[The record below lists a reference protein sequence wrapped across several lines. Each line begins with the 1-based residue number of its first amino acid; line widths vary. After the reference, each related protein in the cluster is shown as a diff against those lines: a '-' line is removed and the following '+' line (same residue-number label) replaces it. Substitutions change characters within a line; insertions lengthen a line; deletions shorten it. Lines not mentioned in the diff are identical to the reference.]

1 MLQRIKSMPV
11 EKVVGIA
18 ALYFVLAFIVWVGL
32 IVGVWL
38 LFRAIGVNFDLWSAM
53 EAISTAAAVAQI
65 VGGGLVL
72 LVQMNESVDS
82 RNLSA
87 YNEIFERLMSDRNI
101 AARRWIYINL
111 PPDPQI
117 GIAGLSEEGQ
127 EHVKLVLNSLDHL
140 GFLITQDW
148 VTSDAILQWV
158 SPFVVKVWARIGP
171 YVDYEARRRGEPDYY
186 EAVRDLAERCI
197 EWRRENVPG
206 TEDIVWLKDAL

>member
-1 MLQRIKSMPV
+1 
-11 EKVVGIA
+11 
-18 ALYFVLAFIVWVGL
+18 
-32 IVGVWL
+32 
-38 LFRAIGVNFDLWSAM
+38 M

-111 PPDPQI
+111 PPDPQT

-171 YVDYEARRRGEPDYY
+171 YVDYEAKRRGEPDYY
-186 EAVRDLAERCI
+186 EAVRALAERCI